1 MAGEIWVESKVGE
14 GSSFYFTCV
23 LGMVGLK
30 KDFAEPSAE
39 RQVEYQKEDVLRL
52 LLVEDDAVSRM
63 VIEKFAKGK
72 GWKVTVAENGKEAVD
87 AFREMNFDVI
97 LDVQMPIMNGYTATG
112 IIRQIEMLTNTH
124 TNIIAMTA
132 YALSGDREKC
142 IDSGMDDYISKP
154 VDMNEMTQKLTYG
167 SK

>member
-1 MAGEIWVESKVGE
+1 
-14 GSSFYFTCV
+14 
-23 LGMVGLK
+23 
-30 KDFAEPSAE
+30 
-39 RQVEYQKEDVLRL
+39 VLRL

-97 LDVQMPIMNGYTATG
+97 LMDVQMPIMNGYTATG

-142 IDSGMDDYISKP
+142 IDAGMDDYISKP